1 MENAPSGT
9 TDEVTVKDMLAGK
22 AAQVKRLAEERV
34 VTPSEVTNT
43 YNVNLPKL
51 RAQ

>member
-1 MENAPSGT
+1 MQPGT
-9 TDEVTVKDMLAGK
+9 TDEVAVKDMLAGK
-22 AAQVKRLAEERV
+22 AAHVKQLAEERL

-51 RAQ
+51 RGQ